1 MKHRQLSSELCDD
14 LHGWDGV
21 VGRKGKERIYAYI
34 QPILFHIQQKLT
46 QHGKPITLQ
55 LKKKKKRISKTS
67 FNASSKDYMS

>member
-55 LKKKKKRISKTS
+55 LKKKSASAKHLLMQVVRII
-67 FNASSKDYMS
+67 